1 MELFARIYFFFFGVV
16 TMAGGAVGFVKAQSV
31 ASLVAGGLSGALLVA
46 SAALIGFT
54 SSRAGVAPAAVL
66 SLLLAGRFVPAYA
79 KTRAT
84 MPAGMMAGLSLVG
97 LLVALGT
104 VLGR

>member
-1 MELFARIYFFFFGVV
+1 MELFARIYFFVFGVV
-16 TMAGGAVGFVKAQSV
+16 TIAGGVVGFVKAQSV
-31 ASLVAGGLSGALLVA
+31 PSLVAGGISGALLIA
-46 SAALIGFT
+46 SAALVGFT
-54 SSRAGVAPAAVL
+54 SSRAGVAPAALL

-84 MPAGMMAGLSLVG
+84 MPAGMMSGLSLVG